1 MANRQLNALELE
13 LANSILLAAR
23 QHLDEAARG
32 DQELLFALRRKVA
45 KELTYDERSKP
56 MVRRALKRKMRVLQN
71 GLCPLCKEKL
81 PARYCVLDRFNAA
94 DGYVAE
100 NVRLIC
106 ESCDRRVQAERQ
118 FS

>member
-1 MANRQLNALELE
+1 MANRQLSEVELE
-13 LANSILLAAR
+13 QANAILSSTRQQLTDAAG
-23 QHLDEAARG
+23 D

-56 MVRRALKRKMRVLQN
+56 MVRRALKRKMRAIQN
-71 GLCPLCKEKL
+71 GLCPLCKEPL
-81 PARYCVLDRFNAA
+81 PERYCVLDRFNAA
-94 DGYVAE
+94 DGYVVE

-106 ESCDRRVQAERQ
+106 ENCDRSVQAERR

>member
-1 MANRQLNALELE
+1 MPNRRLTSDELD
-13 LANSILLAAR
+13 LANAILDAAR
-23 QHLDEAARG
+23 QRLEEGAKG

-56 MVRRALKRKMRVLQN
+56 MVRRALKRKMRALQN
-71 GLCPLCKEKL
+71 GLCPLCKEQL
-81 PARYCVLDRFNAA
+81 PERYCVLDRFNAA
-94 DGYVAE
+94 DGYVPE

-106 ESCDRRVQAERQ
+106 ENCDRRVQAERR

>member
-1 MANRQLNALELE
+1 
-13 LANSILLAAR
+13 
-23 QHLDEAARG
+23 LDEAAHG
-32 DQELLFALRRKVA
+32 DQDLLFALRRKIA

-56 MVRRALKRKMRVLQN
+56 MARRALKRKMRALQN
-71 GLCPLCKEKL
+71 GLCPLCKDEL
-81 PARYCVLDRFNAA
+81 PERYCVLDRFNAA

-106 ESCDRRVQAERQ
+106 ETCDRRVQEERG